1 MSLGNRRGPEQCAD
15 GVQRRGDPAAQIGRV
30 RVLHPG
36 AQHLDEPADQKPA
49 DRVGRQAG
57 DGGDSRHAVGGDL
70 LARGREFGAERG
82 DDPQCDRTR
91 HDVAVHRPVLSGE
104 IEESQDAGARIA
116 CDIRSRRS
124 EGDGERVRDGV
135 VAVPEVLVED
145 LATDL
150 GASDDVADRQ
160 LVDRTLVCQRER
172 RVPKPGA
179 DAFGAGIDT
188 VRACCHIRSVD
199 HFVDK

>member
-1 MSLGNRRGPEQCAD
+1 MNPPIRNRLTAS
-15 GVQRRGDPAAQIGRV
+15 GVRPATVVAAGVPAISS
-30 RVLHPG
+30 HAG
-36 AQHLDEPADQKPA
+36 A
-49 DRVGRQAG
+49 
-57 DGGDSRHAVGGDL
+57 SS
-70 LARGREFGAERG
+70 ARNAATT
-82 DDPQCDRTR
+82 QCDRAG

-172 RVPKPGA
+172 RVPKLGA

-188 VRACCHIRSVD
+188 VCACCHIRSVD
-199 HFVDK
+199 